1 MNDAFKKNFIKSG
14 MTMYQLSAKTGIPYT
29 TINKLI
35 HDRLDINK
43 VSAEAIY
50 KISVVLETSMPD
62 ILNHIEIMNNA
73 TGHCGKIKY
82 KWVCEEAKPPYIV
95 FLYNGME
102 VEIDMED
109 NFNKASE
116 RRYYDYFAQMAI
128 EQYIENVKFEESIKE
143 DLNAALFSQA

>member
-1 MNDAFKKNFIKSG
+1 MNDALKKHFVESG
-14 MTMYQLSAKTGIPYT
+14 MTMYQLSAKTGVPYT

-35 HDRLDINK
+35 HDSLDINK

-50 KISVVLETSMPD
+50 KISVVLETSIPE
-62 ILNHIEIMNNA
+62 ILNHIEIMNNVS
-73 TGHCGKIKY
+73 GHCGKIKY
-82 KWVCEEAKPPYIV
+82 KWVCEGTKPPYIA
-95 FLYNGME
+95 FLYNGMK

-128 EQYIENVKFEESIKE
+128 ERYIKRAKFEDRIRE
-143 DLNAALFSQA
+143 DLNASVLS